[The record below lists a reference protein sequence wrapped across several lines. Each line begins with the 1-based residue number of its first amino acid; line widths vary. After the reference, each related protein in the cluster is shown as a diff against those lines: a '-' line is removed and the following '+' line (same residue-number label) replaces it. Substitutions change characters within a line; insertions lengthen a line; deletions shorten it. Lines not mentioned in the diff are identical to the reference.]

1 MFKTEL
7 KKALYQK
14 KLYAIVSISMVIF
27 IAFFFLND
35 TSNHLVEQK
44 SLLYRSF
51 KDEVYD
57 EIEKLDQNKE
67 ISNEEKESI
76 KNDYLVQYETI
87 LELIMAAETSNW
99 QRELESLN
107 RLDEEN
113 MTGSNYV
120 YYTHLIE
127 DELQDETPFTRVEFR
142 NYLMK
147 HDIKPNSNQ
156 TKETAT
162 HFLLKVYED
171 LLPMILPILI
181 TCLSILCVHEEFSQK
196 TYKFMFQM
204 PYSRIRIISSKL
216 ILSMLAAF
224 LLLSILLTISFF
236 LPYSLNGIGYLNY
249 PINASPNLPFTFT
262 IGDNSYIKAG
272 HLLCMLVLILPITTA
287 FYSIYSCFI
296 FILNST
302 PSSMVAALL
311 IPFSF
316 TAFSKL
322 FSSFVF
328 DVLPFTDVCHY
339 KAFTANNFISPFLSI
354 GILIISSLLLMI
366 SLFLTVKR
374 KNFY

>member
-120 YYTHLIE
+120 YYTHLMR
-127 DELQDETPFTRVEFR
+127 TNCKT
-142 NYLMK
+142 
-147 HDIKPNSNQ
+147 KPR
-156 TKETAT
+156 
-162 HFLLKVYED
+162 
-171 LLPMILPILI
+171 LP
-181 TCLSILCVHEEFSQK
+181 
-196 TYKFMFQM
+196 
-204 PYSRIRIISSKL
+204 
-216 ILSMLAAF
+216 
-224 LLLSILLTISFF
+224 
-236 LPYSLNGIGYLNY
+236 G
-249 PINASPNLPFTFT
+249 
-262 IGDNSYIKAG
+262 
-272 HLLCMLVLILPITTA
+272 
-287 FYSIYSCFI
+287 
-296 FILNST
+296 
-302 PSSMVAALL
+302 
-311 IPFSF
+311 
-316 TAFSKL
+316 
-322 FSSFVF
+322 
-328 DVLPFTDVCHY
+328 
-339 KAFTANNFISPFLSI
+339 
-354 GILIISSLLLMI
+354 
-366 SLFLTVKR
+366 
-374 KNFY
+374 

>member
-14 KLYAIVSISMVIF
+14 KLYAIVSISVVIF

-76 KNDYLVQYETI
+76 KNDYLVQYETT

-127 DELQDETPFTRVEFR
+127 DELQDETPFTRIEFR
-142 NYLMK
+142 NYLLK

-156 TKETAT
+156 TKGTAT
-162 HFLLKVYED
+162 LFMLKIFED

-216 ILSMLAAF
+216 ILSMLMAF
-224 LLLSILLTISFF
+224 LLLSLLLTISFF
-236 LPYSLNGIGYLNY
+236 IPYSLNGIGYLNY

-262 IGDNSYIKAG
+262 IGNNSYIEAG
-272 HLLCMLVLILPITTA
+272 YLLCLLALILPITAT

-296 FILNST
+296 FTLNST
-302 PSSMVAALL
+302 PSSMGAALL

-316 TAFSKL
+316 TAFS
-322 FSSFVF
+322 SFF
-328 DVLPFTDVCHY
+328 
-339 KAFTANNFISPFLSI
+339 
-354 GILIISSLLLMI
+354 LLLFLMFCHLLMSVI
-366 SLFLTVKR
+366 IKLSQPIILYHLFLV
-374 KNFY
+374 